1 MSTIPMISEAENAIN
16 QVLRFWRHQFRSW
29 GMSWS
34 YEDSDGKRWEVAYDR
49 DRDEVQVYLPN
60 QGRMGPHRVIG
71 FEPWRTDVDKVA
83 TPATV
88 AKHLADLPGW

>member
-1 MSTIPMISEAENAIN
+1 MKTIQHLSPIENAVN
-16 QVLRFWRHQFRSW
+16 QTLGQWERQFRSW

-34 YEDSDGKRWEVAYDR
+34 YEDSGARWEVAYDR

-60 QGRMGPHRVIG
+60 QGCMGPHRVIG

-83 TPATV
+83 TPSTV
-88 AKHLADLPGW
+88 AHHLADLPGW